1 MEFEF
6 TEDQGLLR
14 DSVRRLLAKE
24 YTFERRPRIL
34 ASTYG
39 FDARIWRLF
48 AREGLLRLG
57 LPENGGP
64 VDLML
69 VMEELGRS
77 LVLEP
82 YMSTVIVGAGLISER
97 GTVAQRARLLPKIA
111 AGECR
116 IALAHLEPGSR
127 YVLDRVGTFAL
138 RGGGS
143 YLLNGTKTA
152 VADAPAADMLIVS
165 ARDEAVGGL
174 SLFMLAPDTPGLSIN
189 RYRTPDGR
197 SAADITL
204 EGVKV
209 PSAARLGSP
218 GFALTGLERA
228 ADRALAALCSEAVG
242 VMEGIIDVGRPVLR
256 NGVIELL
263 AMTLGA
269 RSFSYLAAQLCRE
282 PDRCIRRRALAGARA
297 FLADAT
303 RFVGEKTLLLQDT
316 GTPAAAVAA
325 RYYSGRLSAINAALG
340 NVDAER
346 LAVSELLGEVS

>member
-24 YTFERRPRIL
+24 YTFECRPRIL

-143 YLLNGTKTA
+143 YLLNGTK
-152 VADAPAADMLIVS
+152 
-165 ARDEAVGGL
+165 
-174 SLFMLAPDTPGLSIN
+174 
-189 RYRTPDGR
+189 
-197 SAADITL
+197 
-204 EGVKV
+204 
-209 PSAARLGSP
+209 
-218 GFALTGLERA
+218 
-228 ADRALAALCSEAVG
+228 
-242 VMEGIIDVGRPVLR
+242 
-256 NGVIELL
+256 
-263 AMTLGA
+263 
-269 RSFSYLAAQLCRE
+269 
-282 PDRCIRRRALAGARA
+282 
-297 FLADAT
+297 
-303 RFVGEKTLLLQDT
+303 
-316 GTPAAAVAA
+316 
-325 RYYSGRLSAINAALG
+325 
-340 NVDAER
+340 
-346 LAVSELLGEVS
+346 